1 MTDQDGHKIDHDVDA
16 SAGQYSGPVCAAGDS
31 LLARLEARPRL
42 APAQIKALATDTRS
56 AVVRERAC
64 RSEPHTL
71 DIERHALHLAKWRA
85 IHNFMHKTP
94 YRDKPGVKRSQQWS
108 AVIDRVRDLG
118 ESELL
123 DWVLLQVDVARNL
136 EKGVQDMRPRKNGP
150 TFLVML
156 EYVANRKRK
165 ALAILKWVK
174 AAERDGYY
182 CVDGEFHAETRRIL
196 IEYGLCERDPNG
208 AIIPSDD
215 PLVRI

>member
-1 MTDQDGHKIDHDVDA
+1 MANPSCETNEGM
-16 SAGQYSGPVCAAGDS
+16 
-31 LLARLEARPRL
+31 LRRLEARPRL
-42 APAQIKALATDTRS
+42 TPSELRDLVGETRA
-56 AVVRERAC
+56 AVERERQC

-71 DIERHALHLAKWRA
+71 DVERHALHLAKWRA
-85 IHNFMHKTP
+85 IHIFLHKTP
-94 YRDKPGVKRSQQWS
+94 YRDRPGIKRSQQWS
-108 AVIDRVRDLG
+108 AVVDRVRDIG
-118 ESELL
+118 ETDLI

-196 IEYGLCERDPNG
+196 TQYGLCELDQAG

-215 PLVRI
+215 PLVRV

>member
-1 MTDQDGHKIDHDVDA
+1 MTENSRLTSTT
-16 SAGQYSGPVCAAGDS
+16 SATSQVAAGAACAAGDGV
-31 LLARLEARPRL
+31 LARLEARPRL
-42 APAQIKALATDTRS
+42 APAQIKALVADTRA
-56 AVVRERAC
+56 AVMRERQC
-64 RSEPHTL
+64 RSLPHTL

-85 IHNFMHKTP
+85 VHNFMHKTP
-94 YRDKPGVKRSQQWS
+94 YRDRPGQSRSQQWS
-108 AVIDRVRDLG
+108 AVADRIRDLG
-118 ESELL
+118 EQDLL

-196 IEYGLCERDPNG
+196 TQYGLCDLDLAG
-208 AIIPSDD
+208 SIIPSDD

>member
-1 MTDQDGHKIDHDVDA
+1 MAPLRPAAACPD
-16 SAGQYSGPVCAAGDS
+16 CATGDS
-31 LLARLEARPRL
+31 LLLRLESRPRL
-42 APAQIKALATDTRS
+42 SPGQIKALAADTRA
-56 AVVRERAC
+56 AVARERAC

-94 YRDKPGVKRSQQWS
+94 YRDKPGIKRSQQWT
-108 AVIDRVRDLG
+108 AVVDRVRDIG
-118 ESELL
+118 ETELL

-136 EKGVQDMRPRKNGP
+136 EKGIQDMRPRKNGP

-174 AAERDGYY
+174 AAEREGYY

-196 IEYGLCERDPNG
+196 VEYGLCEFDPSG

>member
-1 MTDQDGHKIDHDVDA
+1 
-16 SAGQYSGPVCAAGDS
+16 
-31 LLARLEARPRL
+31 
-42 APAQIKALATDTRS
+42 
-56 AVVRERAC
+56 
-64 RSEPHTL
+64 
-71 DIERHALHLAKWRA
+71 
-85 IHNFMHKTP
+85 
-94 YRDKPGVKRSQQWS
+94 S

-174 AAERDGYY
+174 AAEREGYY

>member
-1 MTDQDGHKIDHDVDA
+1 MTDHDGHEIDHDVDA
-16 SAGQYSGPVCAAGDS
+16 SPHQEGGPVCAAGDN
-31 LLARLEARPRL
+31 LLVRLEARPRL
-42 APAQIKALATDTRS
+42 APAQIRALATDTRS
-56 AVVRERAC
+56 AVAREQAC

-94 YRDKPGVKRSQQWS
+94 YRDKPGIKRSQQWS
-108 AVIDRVRDLG
+108 AVIDRVRDVG
-118 ESELL
+118 ERELL

>member
-1 MTDQDGHKIDHDVDA
+1 MSNPSCETNDA
-16 SAGQYSGPVCAAGDS
+16 

-42 APAQIKALATDTRS
+42 SPTQIKALASDTRA
-56 AVVRERAC
+56 AVEREQQC
-64 RSEPHTL
+64 RSMPHTL

-85 IHNFMHKTP
+85 IHNYLHKTP
-94 YRDKPGVKRSQQWS
+94 YRDRPGIRRSQQWV
-108 AVIDRVRDLG
+108 AVVDRIRDLG
-118 ESELL
+118 ETELI

-156 EYVANRKRK
+156 EHVANRKRK

-196 IEYGLCERDPNG
+196 VQYGLCEFDQTG
-208 AIIPSDD
+208 SIIPNDD
-215 PLVRI
+215 PLVRV